1 MDSPASRTLVC
12 DNTDRTLT
20 YWSSLD
26 SLSPET
32 RSAVGRTSIII
43 VPNDGFREHTGPV
56 FPAGTVEF
64 FRLLRERSPQDAA
77 VEIAVDEPEYKEV
90 ALHSE
95 LVRLAG
101 VVVEYVLA
109 PVVAGLIVEYL
120 KTRLGS
126 RFSRSE
132 VEASM
137 IVDQSD
143 GVNHK
148 AWEIKYKGPAPTF
161 ENVVGSAIASLPPP
175 EPKETGGAEIVR
187 QDPPK

>member
-1 MDSPASRTLVC
+1 MGSPASHTLVC
-12 DNTDRTLT
+12 DNTDRTLA

-32 RSAVGRTSIII
+32 RSAVRRASIIV
-43 VPNDGFREHTGPV
+43 VPSDGFREYTGPV
-56 FPAGTVEF
+56 FPVGTIEF
-64 FRLLRERSPQDAA
+64 FRLLRERSPQEAA
-77 VEIAVDEPEYKEV
+77 VEIAVDESEYKEV
-90 ALHSE
+90 ALHSG

-101 VVVEYVLA
+101 IIVKYVFA
-109 PVVAGLIVEYL
+109 PVASGMIVEYL

-126 RFSRSE
+126 RFSKSE

-148 AWEIKYKGPAPTF
+148 AWQIKYKGPASTF
-161 ENVVGSAIASLPPP
+161 ENVVGGAIASLPGP
-175 EPKETGGAEIVR
+175 EPKEMAGGEIAR

>member
-1 MDSPASRTLVC
+1 MDNPVNHTLVC

-32 RSAVGRTSIII
+32 KSAIGRASIII
-43 VPNDGFREHTGPV
+43 VPDDGFRDHSGPV
-56 FPAGTVEF
+56 FPVGTVEF
-64 FRLLRERSPQDAA
+64 FRLLRERSPRGAA
-77 VEIAVDEPEYKEV
+77 VEIAVNESEYKEV

-101 VVVEYVLA
+101 VIVEYVLA

-126 RFSRSE
+126 RFSKSE

-137 IVDQSD
+137 TVDQSD

-148 AWEIKYKGPAPTF
+148 AWQITYRGPAPTF
-161 ENVVGSAIASLPPP
+161 ESVVGGAIASLPRP
-175 EPKETGGAEIVR
+175 EPKEAVGGEIVR